1 MCGPLYA
8 ASLSDDRR
16 KFKHLKI
23 EQKQRQKN
31 GIQSRIEGKFGE
43 GKRGYDLNLVKAKWP
58 ETSESWIAAV
68 FFVMN
73 IARRLRDYFFA
84 LAWLCSKRLPLQL
97 FLYDKE
103 QYGAV
108 DEPAYSS

>member
-43 GKRGYDLNLVKAKWP
+43 GKRGYDLDLVKAKWP
-58 ETSESWIAAV
+58 ETSESWVAAV

-73 IARRLRDYFFA
+73 IARWLRDYFFV
-84 LAWLCSKRLPLQL
+84 LAWLCAKRRLLRL
-97 FLYDKE
+97 FLYVKE
-103 QYGAV
+103 QYRAV
-108 DEPAYSS
+108 NEPAYSS

>member
-16 KFKHLKI
+16 KFKQLKI
-23 EQKQRQKN
+23 EQKQ
-31 GIQSRIEGKFGE
+31 
-43 GKRGYDLNLVKAKWP
+43 LVKAKWP
-58 ETSESWIAAV
+58 KTSESWIAAV

-73 IARRLRDYFFA
+73 ITRRLRDYFFT

-108 DEPAYSS
+108 DGPAYSS